1 MTVKWNGHTRLDWE
15 SFKWKKKLIHRKIL
29 RKMYD
34 PLCLRMKEEY
44 WTSQV
49 KSSQEFFTVNWKC
62 RPDAKI
68 SITCIILTKNI
79 QLKIGNVQLLQWS
92 TSNFE
97 IKSKVE
103 RIKNKNP
110 EHNYFGQTSKICVVS
125 SPQKTATSKFNM
137 T

>member
-1 MTVKWNGHTRLDWE
+1 M
-15 SFKWKKKLIHRKIL
+15 F
-29 RKMYD
+29 D

-79 QLKIGNVQLLQWS
+79 QLKIGNVQLLQ
-92 TSNFE
+92 
-97 IKSKVE
+97 
-103 RIKNKNP
+103 
-110 EHNYFGQTSKICVVS
+110 
-125 SPQKTATSKFNM
+125 
-137 T
+137 